1 MPRRAFVL
9 LSVTLLAG
17 CMEQDK
23 PKKLMRDAS
32 PYTRLGG
39 EEKVTEIVERFA
51 AKAARSK
58 ELPGAVKEALAGPDA
73 EAVKRRLVEQL
84 GAALGAPYE
93 ARPGPFLTA
102 LHGHVDSLDAETR
115 KRLKGLLDEAVRE
128 TVKGERLLGDVNK
141 ALAKAIDP
149 AA

>member
-17 CMEQDK
+17 CMEQAK
-23 PKKLMRDAS
+23 PNPLPRAAS
-32 PYTRLGG
+32 PYTRMGG

-51 AKAARSK
+51 AKAGQSK
-58 ELPGAVKEALAGPDA
+58 DLPEPVREALTGADS

-93 ARPGPFLTA
+93 ARPDAFLTA
-102 LHGHVDSLDAETR
+102 LHGHVEGLDA
-115 KRLKGLLDEAVRE
+115 D
-128 TVKGERLLGDVNK
+128 
-141 ALAKAIDP
+141 
-149 AA
+149 